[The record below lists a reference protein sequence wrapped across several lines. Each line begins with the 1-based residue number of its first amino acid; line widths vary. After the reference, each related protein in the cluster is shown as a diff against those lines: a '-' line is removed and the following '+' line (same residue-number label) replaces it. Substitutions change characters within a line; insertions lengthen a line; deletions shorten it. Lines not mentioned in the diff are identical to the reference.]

1 MWNCIDYFR
10 QDPEN
15 DTLTGGTSIHSKCII
30 WEYTPSPF
38 PPGTTHLRLTTLQW
52 VISQQW
58 GLTGMA
64 TWHTDHKQLSL
75 SIIWP
80 RTTYHQ
86 IFVVEHMC
94 TCVKPW
100 NWTPIESKRSGGFSY
115 VLLRREIHGLIS
127 LISFEIGWLIDKSI
141 NNSRTECKMKN
152 HAFLHHNLLAKSTAW
167 SHKLYTKSVHIM
179 WSHRD
184 SVNFQ
189 KSPHISG
196 IFSSSLLLLLSVQ
209 KICTFMGFPLESC
222 TLRLRKSVSWFT
234 LGW

>member
-1 MWNCIDYFR
+1 MHYMGVY
-10 QDPEN
+10 P
-15 DTLTGGTSIHSKCII
+15 L
-30 WEYTPSPF
+30 PL
-38 PPGTTHLRLTTLQW
+38 PPGNNALKVDNTAMSHQPTVRINRHGYLTYRPQTTVTLNH
-52 VISQQW
+52 
-58 GLTGMA
+58 MA
-64 TWHTDHKQLSL
+64 KNNLSPNL
-75 SIIWP
+75 CCWAHVHVC
-80 RTTYHQ
+80 TC
-86 IFVVEHMC
+86 VEHMC

-100 NWTPIESKRSGGFSY
+100 NWTPIQSKRSGGFSY

-209 KICTFMGFPLESC
+209 KIYTFMG
-222 TLRLRKSVSWFT
+222 
-234 LGW
+234 LGLGIVLW